1 MAYDPTVPTESER
14 SVAYYIVGIGAAANA
29 VLLSAQLVSLPSWIA
44 YGCVLAVAASLLVAI
59 LSSRNDDYFRHI
71 SFVASR
77 FAMGVIA
84 IWFCLEAIIHAG
96 NGAQIV
102 GILAGGGQSGGNPAA
117 GPKDWF
123 ASETL
128 AVTVA
133 MAFHIRFFFER
144 YRR

>member
-1 MAYDPTVPTESER
+1 M
-14 SVAYYIVGIGAAANA
+14 
-29 VLLSAQLVSLPSWIA
+29 
-44 YGCVLAVAASLLVAI
+44 
-59 LSSRNDDYFRHI
+59 
-71 SFVASR
+71 
-77 FAMGVIA
+77 
-84 IWFCLEAIIHAG
+84 WFCLEAIIHAG
-96 NGAQIV
+96 NGAELV
-102 GILAGGGQSGGNPAA
+102 GILAAGGQSGGNPTA